1 MVADFVDFL
10 IRNHALEEKYRE
22 YSIYGLTM
30 AVEKMIVCT
39 VLLGISLL
47 LGKVPEG
54 MVFIA
59 CFLALR
65 QTTGGFHAETFL
77 GCLIGSVITVV
88 LVLEV
93 LAKLADGHLFI
104 MVSLFIISSVCILLF
119 APVNHPGLM
128 LTLEEQR
135 QYRYWSR
142 VVLFVEIGL
151 ALTGCILQMKWQRYI
166 MMAIIICAIFII
178 VAKLLRQEVR
188 MDESSEERQHDA

>member
-1 MVADFVDFL
+1 MVAGFVDFL

-39 VLLGISLL
+39 IMFGIFLL

-54 MVFIA
+54 IVFIV
-59 CFLALR
+59 CFLTLR
-65 QTTGGFHAETFL
+65 QTTGGFHAKTFL
-77 GCLIGSVITVV
+77 GCLTGSVTTVV

-93 LAKLADGHLFI
+93 LIKWADEH
-104 MVSLFIISSVCILLF
+104 MVIAFFLFIISSVCILLY

-128 LTLEEQR
+128 LSLEEQR
-135 QYRYWSR
+135 KYRYWSR
-142 VVLFVEIGL
+142 VVLFVEMGF
-151 ALTGCILQMKWQRYI
+151 ALTGYILQMKWQWYI

>member
-39 VLLGISLL
+39 VLFGISLL

-142 VVLFVEIGL
+142 VVLFIEIGL
-151 ALTGCILQMKWQRYI
+151 ALTGYILQMKWQGYI

-188 MDESSEERQHDA
+188 MDESSEER